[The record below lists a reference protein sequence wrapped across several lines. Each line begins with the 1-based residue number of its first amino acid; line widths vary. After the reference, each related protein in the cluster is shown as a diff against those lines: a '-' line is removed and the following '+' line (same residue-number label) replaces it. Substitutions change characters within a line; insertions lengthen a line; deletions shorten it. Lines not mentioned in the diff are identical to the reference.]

1 MHVKKNALHI
11 GLGKGK
17 IDMNYIKELNGF
29 REWLLSNE
37 LPANAVSLWYTLMSI
52 NNSARWK
59 KRFNAPNAIVRQ
71 LSGLTKQGLLDA
83 RNKLKEQGL
92 IDFEKGKRGQA
103 SVYEMISLARTDEST
118 LYQSPDESAYQS
130 LDQSQGESIG
140 LLADTSWGESLGEF
154 RPVLKQKHK
163 EKQER
168 RKEDKRADS
177 LVTIYEQNIGKLGP
191 IVKEELKQ
199 WVYLVG
205 EPIVLEAM
213 KQTTKYG
220 GRTFSYLEKI
230 LQEWQEANL
239 ATLEAVQAYEKRKN
253 VRKNNT
259 VPFRKPQES
268 KQSLFD
274 ELRKEV

>member
-1 MHVKKNALHI
+1 MYVKKNALHI

-52 NNSARWK
+52 NNTARWK

-103 SVYEMISLARTDEST
+103 SVYEMISLTRTDEST
-118 LYQSPDESAYQS
+118 LYQSQDESAYQLNDQYQGESTYQS
-130 LDQSQGESIG
+130 LYQSQGE
-140 LLADTSWGESLGEF
+140 F
-154 RPVLKQKHK
+154 QPVLKQKHK

-168 RKEDKRADS
+168 RKEDKRAQP
-177 LVTIYEQNIGKLGP
+177 LFTIYEQNIGKPGP
-191 IVKEELKQ
+191 IVKDELKQ
-199 WVYLVG
+199 WGDLVG

-230 LQEWQEANL
+230 LEEWREANL
-239 ATLEAVQAYEKRKN
+239 ATLESVQAYEKRKN
-253 VRKNNT
+253 ARKNNT
-259 VPFRKPQES
+259 VPFRKPAKES

-274 ELRKEV
+274 ELREEV